1 MQVGSAQ
8 TQHRR
13 ARPDALLRIVEAG
26 AVLEVPISD
35 HHFPVVSAFNDM
47 SLHLFPATGV
57 QLPVLP
63 LEGLLL
69 NDIMHCPAW

>member
-13 ARPDALLRIVEAG
+13 TRPDALLRIVEAG

-57 QLPVLP
+57 QLPVDGGWLVR
-63 LEGLLL
+63 
-69 NDIMHCPAW
+69 